1 MSNTL
6 NIIKRNITKQTIL
19 INTNK
24 TNLLLL
30 LLLQQIQKK
39 IKLCQRL
46 ASEAKKTNRDS
57 KSDFSKKLNSTS
69 RKQASNYMSS

>member
-1 MSNTL
+1 VSNTL

-30 LLLQQIQKK
+30 LLLQQIQK
-39 IKLCQRL
+39 RL
-46 ASEAKKTNRDS
+46 SFVNVLQAKQ
-57 KSDFSKKLNSTS
+57 KKQIEIVNPILVKN
-69 RKQASNYMSS
+69 